1 MKCYDCGSIFVDLP
15 RLGMFLV
22 AASLLCACA
31 AQSPILEGG
40 TVSVETG
47 REGKKEDLLQYTSVI
62 NLVEQLD
69 PLRLCEKSGYSSPRS
84 VNMELAPA
92 VFKSAEPA
100 AIAALKCAF
109 EAFYSGK
116 SYELL
121 PEGDRAEL
129 RVNGVL
135 TTYAERQL
143 DKIKQIA
150 DSIDSSVQDGL
161 KKQKDGVVEQSTYV
175 TIAPLIRSQIL
186 QPQIDELY
194 KTMPIA
200 SAQAPF
206 IEYQRRRRNR
216 VQSSVLTAS
225 DSACDAY
232 RRNLNR
238 LFSTTNYTF
247 GSTSTIAGGL
257 GAVATDLGT
266 SRGLAA
272 IAGIISGVRAEY
284 NDAFFRNKVVEL
296 LTKAMDNARN
306 RKKDETRRRQ
316 VQLISDY
323 SVEEAVN
330 DAIVYNSQCTLIAGL
345 QEASESLQTV
355 SDPGLRWMATAFGG
369 AAADANLTQSLFT
382 SLGGAVGTVQKIQK
396 KVEDPSA
403 PPAATSAPAP
413 MPTSSS
419 TPTPTPSS
427 AAASAPAGKSKPTIT
442 K

>member
-1 MKCYDCGSIFVDLP
+1 MKCYVCDPNLSQLTL
-15 RLGMFLV
+15 RAMLLV

-47 REGKKEDLLQYTSVI
+47 RDGKKEDLLQHTSVI

-69 PLRLCEKSGYSSPRS
+69 PLRLCERSGYSGPRS
-84 VNMELAPA
+84 ANLDAAPA
-92 VFKSAEPA
+92 VFKSADPA

-109 EAFYSGK
+109 EAFYSGR
-116 SYELL
+116 SFELL
-121 PEGDRAEL
+121 PDGERAEL

-143 DKIKQIA
+143 DKIKQLA
-150 DSIDSSVQDGL
+150 DSIDLSVQDGL
-161 KKQKDGVVEQSTYV
+161 RKQKDGSVEQSTYV
-175 TIAPLIRSQIL
+175 AIAPLIRSQIL

-200 SAQAPF
+200 SEQAPF

-238 LFSTTNYTF
+238 VFSTTNYTF

-296 LTKAMDNARN
+296 LTKAMDNARS
-306 RKKDETRRRQ
+306 RKKDEIRRRQ

-382 SLGGAVGTVQKIQK
+382 SLGSAVGTVQKIQK

-403 PPAATSAPAP
+403 PPAPTSVPAP
-413 MPTSSS
+413 
-419 TPTPTPSS
+419 TPTPTQVPSPAATGTSKPSS
-427 AAASAPAGKSKPTIT
+427 AK
-442 K
+442 